1 MENSTIFEQTL
12 VEMVY
17 ETVLITYHYH
27 QVIHFAACE
36 TVKALVDYHQLKNF
50 AMRHGV
56 DKTIKKLF
64 KQFTKPTSRQ
74 LRGSRNPRASGSL
87 LAIFNA
93 LTNWDKIRDL
103 VVEEFTAINPFRQ
116 GQPGLVF
123 ALLKW
128 LKAITPLIHED
139 LPNLSGDRLSQTW
152 RAMKDLWR
160 TIGTEGGWGRTKGM
174 VVVEMNEGGY
184 LCAVG

>member
-1 MENSTIFEQTL
+1 MENPTFFEQTL
-12 VEMVY
+12 VDIVY
-17 ETVLITYHYH
+17 KTVLITYHHH

-36 TVKALVDYHQLKNF
+36 TVKALVYYHQLKDF
-50 AMRHGV
+50 AMHHGV

-74 LRGSRNPRASGSL
+74 LRGSRGPRAQGSL
-87 LAIFNA
+87 LAIFDA

-128 LKAITPLIHED
+128 LKAITPLVHED

-152 RAMKDLWR
+152 RAMKDLWL
-160 TIGTEGGWGRTKGM
+160 TIGAEGGWDGRR
-174 VVVEMNEGGY
+174 EWWW
-184 LCAVG
+184 